1 MARPGRFTVRH
12 DSTNTAVEILPD
24 GRVRVGAGEPL
35 TITALGNGS
44 YAVSD
49 GAVTALVR
57 VAGPSDARFVSV
69 GGQAARLEI
78 GAEGQMPR
86 RKTRA
91 GSGETSAPMPA
102 TVIDIAVEVGQH
114 VEAGAV
120 LLTLEAMKME
130 LPVRAPREGT
140 VSAIRCT
147 VGELVQPG
155 VPLVELG

>member
-1 MARPGRFTVRH
+1 MARPGRYTVR
-12 DSTNTAVEILPD
+12 DEATSTSVELAAD
-24 GRVRVGAGEPL
+24 GRVRVGDGPPL
-35 TITALGNGS
+35 TVTAVGDGH

-49 GAVTALVR
+49 GATIVYVR
-57 VAGPSDARFVSV
+57 VAGPPDARFVSA

-78 GAEGQMPR
+78 EPEGVAPR
-86 RKTRA
+86 RTRRA
-91 GSGETSAPMPA
+91 GAGETAAPMPA
-102 TVIDIAVEVGQH
+102 TVIGIGVEIGQR

-140 VSAIRCT
+140 VSAIHCR

-155 VPLVELG
+155 VPLVDLA